1 MLLCTGKDPVNPCLL
16 SSRKFVLFTLEL
28 KQLLGALY
36 VSLPFKPLHIHT
48 MKFATTF
55 LLLVLANISLSN
67 FGLAQ
72 QQGQEAIDS
81 MKSLLK
87 TFQKVDSN
95 QVRMLYKISEAYM
108 KTDSDSALYYGEL
121 CLERAKKSQW
131 QKGIAGAYA
140 NLGTISKNHGDYATA
155 LKYYHQSLEL
165 QKRIKNRKGEIAN
178 LINIGVVYQNQDNY
192 TQALEYAFS
201 ALKIAEETKDET
213 YIALIYQ
220 NIADVYNFNQDYKKS
235 LDYGLK
241 AHQQY
246 EDLEDLHGI
255 ASSANQLG
263 TVYYFLNELKKA
275 EPYFNKSLQTYE
287 ALGDEMGQASVLS
300 HIALLHEDNKDKK
313 LSFLF
318 RAQEINDK
326 LYPLSTGS
334 ITNLGN
340 IGGTYAEIFIDRLKD
355 KYPSRDFIP
364 NDYKAIAQKA
374 TFYLTK
380 AINASKE
387 TGDQYSLSYYSDN
400 LAQLQEENGQYKE
413 ALANFKVAKQITDSI
428 YSQESKNKMAAAEA
442 KFNFQKKEEIYKQQQ
457 AFNKIKTQQ
466 LYLYA
471 GLAILLISSVLL
483 YFLNRSRMHQL
494 RLKNKLQQQ
503 EAEERTKELLHQYQ
517 LSESELKAVRSQM
530 NPHFIFNVLNSIE
543 AYVMDNEKRKA
554 ARLIQKF
561 ASLSRL
567 ILENSTKSLVTA
579 DKEWKALKLYTELE
593 AMRYDDVFTY
603 SFTVAEDIELRTL
616 LLPPMLI
623 QPLIENAILHGLIVA
638 PKTDAHLS
646 VSLQKKD
653 AGICITVSDNGVG
666 FKPQTDQKNTGT
678 IKELS
683 MGLASIKDR
692 INSINNQQPGANA
705 SFKITA
711 SSEQRGSIAVICLP
725 LLKQQIIPAE

>member
-1 MLLCTGKDPVNPCLL
+1 
-16 SSRKFVLFTLEL
+16 
-28 KQLLGALY
+28 
-36 VSLPFKPLHIHT
+36 
-48 MKFATTF
+48 MKFTTTF
-55 LLLVLANISLSN
+55 LLLILANISFSKL
-67 FGLAQ
+67 GLAQ
-72 QQGQEAIDS
+72 QQRQEAIDS
-81 MKSLLK
+81 MKSLLN
-87 TFQKVDSN
+87 TLQKVDSN

-108 KTDSDSALYYGEL
+108 KIDSDSALYYGEL

-140 NLGTISKNHGDYATA
+140 NLGTLSSNHSDYPKA
-155 LKYYHQSLEL
+155 LQYYNQSLEI
-165 QKRIKNRKGEIAN
+165 QKRIKNRKGEVAN
-178 LINIGVVYQNQDNY
+178 LINIGVVYRSQDNY
-192 TQALEYAFS
+192 TKALEYAFS
-201 ALKIAEETKDET
+201 ALKIAEETKDEA

-220 NIADVYNFNQDYKKS
+220 NIADVYSFNKDYKKS

-246 EDLEDLHGI
+246 EKLEDLHGI

-275 EPYFNKSLQTYE
+275 EPYFSKSLKTFE
-287 ALGDEMGQASVLS
+287 ALGDEMGQASVLG

-313 LSFLF
+313 LAFLF

-326 LYPLSTGS
+326 LYPLSSGS

-355 KYPSRDFIP
+355 QYPTRDFIP

-413 ALANFKVAKQITDSI
+413 ALENFKIAKQINDSI
-428 YSQESKNKMAAAEA
+428 YSQESKNDMAAAEA
-442 KFNFQKKEEIYKQQQ
+442 QFNFQKKEATYKQQQ
-457 AFNKIKTQQ
+457 ALNKIKTQQ
-466 LYLYA
+466 FYLYA

-517 LSESELKAVRSQM
+517 LSESELKAVRAQM

-561 ASLSRL
+561 AALSRL

-579 DKEWKALKLYTELE
+579 DKEWKALMLYTELE
-593 AMRYDDVFTY
+593 AMRYDDAFTY
-603 SFTVAEDIELRTL
+603 RFTVAEDIELRTL

-623 QPLIENAILHGLIVA
+623 QPLIENAILHGLIVN

-646 VSLQKKD
+646 VSLQKKE
-653 AGICITVSDNGVG
+653 AGICITVTDNGVG
-666 FKPQTDQKNTGT
+666 FKAETDQKNTGT

-705 SFKITA
+705 SFTINAAPDKD
-711 SSEQRGSIAVICLP
+711 GSIAVICLP
-725 LLKQQIIPAE
+725 LFKQQVSPAE